1 MKEEKLFWR
10 KWNTGIWKGWGNEKQ
25 GILVTLGNMRI
36 PISPLSAT
44 KVYVSMPLIRMLL
57 EVNDYSSKPITYM
70 DDTHWEV
77 ANSIQGLNQSTPTVS
92 VLPSINWVSIENT
105 IPMFI

>member
-1 MKEEKLFWR
+1 
-10 KWNTGIWKGWGNEKQ
+10 
-25 GILVTLGNMRI
+25 
-36 PISPLSAT
+36 
-44 KVYVSMPLIRMLL
+44 MLL
-57 EVNDYSSKPITYM
+57 DYSSKAIKCM